1 MIFRSD
7 TPGVPVFSSSG
18 HLDHEPFSFGLYV
31 VLPPFV
37 LLSSRRNRA
46 LPRPVAVVRV
56 GVGGSGGGGVVAVAV
71 DVAAVDA
78 AAAVRVQCWLLR
90 ALRRAAV
97 ETVSS
102 GLPKAEA

>member
-1 MIFRSD
+1 M
-7 TPGVPVFSSSG
+7 FSSSG

-31 VLPPFV
+31 VLPPVV
-37 LLSSRRNRA
+37 LLSSRQNRA

-78 AAAVRVQCWLLR
+78 AAAAVRVQCWLLR

-97 ETVSS
+97 EAVSS

>member
-1 MIFRSD
+1 M
-7 TPGVPVFSSSG
+7 FSSSG

-78 AAAVRVQCWLLR
+78 AAAAAVRVQCWLLR

>member
-78 AAAVRVQCWLLR
+78 AAAAAVRVQCWLLQ
-90 ALRRAAV
+90 ALRR
-97 ETVSS
+97 S
-102 GLPKAEA
+102 GA